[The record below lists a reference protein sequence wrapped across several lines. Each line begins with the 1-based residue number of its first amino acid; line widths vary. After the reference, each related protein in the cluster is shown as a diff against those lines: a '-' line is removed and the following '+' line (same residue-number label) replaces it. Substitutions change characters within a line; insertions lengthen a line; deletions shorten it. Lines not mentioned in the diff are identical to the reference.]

1 MYLADYHTHS
11 KYSFDGYEE
20 LDTMCQQAIR
30 AGLSEIAVTDH
41 MDIYTSL
48 RYGVMVNY
56 DATCGRPYVM
66 EVRKLYEELA
76 QVRDRY
82 AGRLKVKLGTELG
95 QPQVN
100 PGTAREFLSDFP
112 LDFVIGSVHNLENDL
127 DVYYY
132 DFEKV
137 DGEALFDHY
146 LDWLQ
151 EMADSCDFDV
161 MGHITY
167 PLRYLFERT
176 GKRIEL
182 APYEGKLC
190 HLFRTLVQSG
200 RGIELNVSGL
210 GKEMKE
216 TMPPFSLLKLYREC
230 GGEIV
235 TIGSDA
241 HRAEQ
246 IGMFQTE
253 GQQMLREAGFRYL
266 TLYSSRKPEFTA
278 L

>member
-11 KYSFDGYEE
+11 RYSFDGYEE
-20 LDTMCQQAIR
+20 LEAMCEQAIR
-30 AGLSEIAVTDH
+30 AGLSEIAITDH
-41 MDIYTSL
+41 MDIYSMY
-48 RYGVMVNY
+48 RYGVMANY
-56 DATCGRPYVM
+56 EATCGRPYVM
-66 EVRKLYEELA
+66 QVKELYDELA
-76 QVRDRY
+76 AVRDRY

-100 PGTAREFLSDFP
+100 LKTAQEFLEEYP

-146 LDWLQ
+146 LDWLT
-151 EMADSCDFDV
+151 EMARTCDFDV

-176 GKRIEL
+176 GKRIVL
-182 APYEGKLC
+182 GPYEDKLRQMF
-190 HLFRTLVQSG
+190 HLLVQSG

-210 GKEMKE
+210 GKEMQE

-230 GGEIV
+230 GGEII

-241 HRAEQ
+241 HKAEQ
-246 IGMFQTE
+246 IGMFQKE

-266 TLYSSRKPEFTA
+266 TVFTGRKPEFVS